1 MANMNKIFIAGQLG
15 QDVELKYAGKTPVIN
30 LSIATSDEW
39 VDDKAKV
46 HKNTDWHKV
55 TYFGNH
61 AKSLVEKLNLAKGD
75 SLLIEG
81 SMHYSSYE
89 KEGIDIPT
97 AKIKAEKVQLL
108 RRVEK
113 VSEKAKVKKIK

>member
-1 MANMNKIFIAGQLG
+1 MWQLT
-15 QDVELKYAGKTPVIN
+15 DKGKVY
-30 LSIATSDEW
+30 
-39 VDDKAKV
+39 
-46 HKNTDWHKV
+46 KNTDWHQV

-61 AKSLVEKLNLAKGD
+61 TKSLVKKLKLSKGD
-75 SLLIEG
+75 SLLVEG

-89 KEGIDIPT
+89 KEGIIPT

-113 VSEKAKVKKIK
+113 ASEKAKAKKIK

>member
-1 MANMNKIFIAGQLG
+1 M
-15 QDVELKYAGKTPVIN
+15 
-30 LSIATSDEW
+30 
-39 VDDKAKV
+39 
-46 HKNTDWHKV
+46 

-75 SLLIEG
+75 SLLVEG

-113 VSEKAKVKKIK
+113 VSEKAKVKKTK